1 MKTFMDHD
9 FLLRTQA
16 AKTLYHNYAKTL
28 PIIDYH
34 CHINPAEI
42 ARDKQYAT
50 ITEVWLGGDHYKWR
64 LMRSGGAEECC
75 VTGSASD
82 YDKFYTYAATLPR
95 AVGHPLYHWSHL
107 ELQRYF
113 GITEPLTAQNAKE
126 IFERCNTVLARPDMS
141 VRGIIKQSN
150 VKVICTTDDPT
161 DTLEYHQAIAADDS
175 YDVKVLPTTRP
186 DKALNVEKAD
196 FAQYIER
203 LARVVGYAIPDL
215 VTLKKAL
222 SDRLTYFKQH
232 GAALSDHGLES
243 CVYAPFTDEQAGT
256 VFAAA
261 LAGKPI
267 SPEQAEGY
275 KTNLLLYLG
284 KEYYNNGF
292 VMQLH
297 FGCKRDN
304 NTRMFDSIGPDTGYD
319 AIFQNTRLD
328 KLSNFLNALERE
340 DSLPKTILY
349 SLNPQDNEAI
359 VSLIGCFQGKGEGKI
374 QHGSA
379 WWFNDT
385 KGGMEAQLTS
395 LAQGGVLGNFVGMLT
410 DSRSFLSYTRHEYFR
425 RILCNF
431 IGTLVDNG
439 EYPDDMEYLGK
450 LVQDISY
457 YNAARYFGFGL

>member
-1 MKTFMDHD
+1 M
-9 FLLRTQA
+9 
-16 AKTLYHNYAKTL
+16 YHNYAKKL

-42 ARDKQYAT
+42 AEDKQYAT

-82 YDKFYTYAATLPR
+82 YDKFYAYAATLPR

-113 GITEPLTAQNAKE
+113 GITEPLTTLNAKE
-126 IFERCNTVLARPDMS
+126 IFDRCNTVLASPEMS
-141 VRGIIKQSN
+141 VRGIIRQSN

-161 DTLEYHQAIAADDS
+161 DTLEYHQTIAADKNF
-175 YDVKVLPTTRP
+175 DVKVLPTTRP

-203 LARVVGYAIPDL
+203 LAKVVGYTIPDL
-215 VTLKKAL
+215 STLKKAL
-222 SDRLTYFKQH
+222 SDRLAYFKQH
-232 GAALSDHGLES
+232 GATVSDHGLES
-243 CVYAPFTDEQAGT
+243 CVYAPITNEQAEEI
-256 VFAAA
+256 FAAA

-359 VSLIGCFQGKGEGKI
+359 VSLIGCFQSEGEGKI

-385 KGGMEAQLTS
+385 KAGMEAQLTS

-450 LVQDISY
+450 LVEDISY
-457 YNAARYFGFGL
+457 YNAARYFGFGF

>member
-1 MKTFMDHD
+1 MKSFMDDD
-9 FLLRTQA
+9 FLLRSQA
-16 AKTLYHNYAKTL
+16 AKTLYHNYAKKL

-42 ARDKQYAT
+42 AEDKQYAT

-82 YDKFYTYAATLPR
+82 YDKFYAYAATLPR

-107 ELQRYF
+107 ELKRYF
-113 GITEPLTAQNAKE
+113 GITEPLTALNAKK
-126 IFERCNTVLARPDMS
+126 IFDRCNTVLASPEMS

-161 DTLEYHQAIAADDS
+161 DTLEYHEAIGADKS
-175 YDVKVLPTTRP
+175 FDVKVLPTTRP

-196 FAQYIER
+196 FVQYIER
-203 LARVVGYAIPDL
+203 LAKVVGYAIPDL
-215 VTLKKAL
+215 RTLKRAL
-222 SDRLTYFKQH
+222 SDRLAYFKQH
-232 GAALSDHGLES
+232 GATVSDHGLES
-243 CVYAPFTDEQAGT
+243 CVYAPITDEQAEEI
-256 VFAAA
+256 FAAA

-359 VSLIGCFQGKGEGKI
+359 VSLMGCFQGKGEGKI

-385 KGGMEAQLTS
+385 KAGMEAQLTS

-450 LVQDISY
+450 LVEDISY
-457 YNAARYFGFGL
+457 YNAARYFGF

>member
-1 MKTFMDHD
+1 MKTFMDDD
-9 FLLRTQA
+9 FLLRSQA
-16 AKTLYHNYAKTL
+16 AKTLYHNYAKKL

-42 ARDKQYAT
+42 AQDKQYAT

-113 GITEPLTAQNAKE
+113 GITEPLTAINANE
-126 IFERCNTVLARPDMS
+126 IFDRCNTVLASPEMS

-161 DTLEYHQAIAADDS
+161 DTLEYHEAIAADNS
-175 YDVKVLPTTRP
+175 FDVKVLPTTRP

-203 LARVVGYAIPDL
+203 LAKVVGYAIPDL
-215 VTLKKAL
+215 GTLKKAL
-222 SDRLTYFKQH
+222 SDRLAYFKQH
-232 GAALSDHGLES
+232 GATVSDHGLES
-243 CVYAPFTDEQAGT
+243 CVYAPIADEQAEEI
-256 VFAAA
+256 FAAA

-284 KEYYNNGF
+284 KEYCNNGF

-385 KGGMEAQLTS
+385 KAGMEAQLTS

-450 LVQDISY
+450 LVEDISY
-457 YNAARYFGFGL
+457 YNAARYFGF